1 MSLPK
6 VLRLAMPLRCDTT
19 SSLMLA
25 VSAVDELLL
34 RRRFA
39 AMDLGSSFP
48 IPLDWLVGVSIVAA
62 LRRPNDPCVES
73 EMQAASV
80 RQRMSYTIIPGC
92 HDAETGGNW
101 CDRAICGVAV
111 GQISNI
117 ES

>member
-1 MSLPK
+1 MLLLFRLPLSELVSLPK
-6 VLRLAMPLRCDTT
+6 VLRLAMPLRCDAT

-62 LRRPNDPCVES
+62 V
-73 EMQAASV
+73 
-80 RQRMSYTIIPGC
+80 
-92 HDAETGGNW
+92 
-101 CDRAICGVAV
+101 CGVQMIPALSPRCRLPV
-111 GQISNI
+111 PCQC
-117 ES
+117 E